1 MTAGVGAVEPS
12 GPAVVPAAA
21 SRPHRLVRLAGI
33 AVAYY
38 LGARLGLRLSLVG
51 NDVTPLWPPTGVA
64 VAALLVVGRSY
75 WPALALAAPAGNL
88 PLHTGPPP
96 AAAAGAGKTPA
107 PPRARP
113 P

>member
-1 MTAGVGAVEPS
+1 MTAGVGAVDTA

-51 NDVTPLWPPTGVA
+51 NEGTPLWRPTGVR
-64 VAALLVVGRSY
+64 VAALLVVGGSY
-75 WPALALAAPAGNL
+75 WPAVALAALAVNL
-88 PLHTGPPP
+88 PISTGPL
-96 AAAAGAGKTPA
+96 AAAATAVGNTLA
-107 PPRARP
+107 
-113 P
+113 